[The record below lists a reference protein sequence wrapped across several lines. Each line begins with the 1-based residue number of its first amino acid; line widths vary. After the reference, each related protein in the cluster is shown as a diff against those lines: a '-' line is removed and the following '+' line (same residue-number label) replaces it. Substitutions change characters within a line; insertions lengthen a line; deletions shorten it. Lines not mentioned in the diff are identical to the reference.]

1 VMPVVAGGIV
11 ALRPHA
17 LDVEVRSPALEG
29 AGAVLEAA
37 DCVVAV

>member
-1 VMPVVAGGIV
+1 MMPIVTGGII
-11 ALRPHA
+11 ALCPHA
-17 LDVEVRSPALEG
+17 LDVEVWMPALEG